1 MAPRFM
7 RYLAGES
14 PFKKESR
21 NHKTI
26 PASVSVYHLKVSF
39 TGASDGTESA
49 CNDGDP
55 SSIPGSG
62 RYHHLKICVYSSIAA
77 VSLLTHA
84 RLSCNPIDCSPPGSS
99 VHGISQVRI
108 LEWVVISFSRE
119 FFWPRDQAH
128 VPCIR
133 RKVLYQWVTEG
144 EFCSFII
151 NLNARQ
157 KHGSN
162 ILSFLNF
169 SYS

>member
-7 RYLAGES
+7 RYLAGQS

-62 RYHHLKICVYSSIAA
+62 RYPGKGSGNPLQN
-77 VSLLTHA
+77 
-84 RLSCNPIDCSPPGSS
+84 SCLGNPRDRGAWWAI
-99 VHGISQVRI
+99 VHGVMSWR
-108 LEWVVISFSRE
+108 L
-119 FFWPRDQAH
+119 
-128 VPCIR
+128 
-133 RKVLYQWVTEG
+133 
-144 EFCSFII
+144 
-151 NLNARQ
+151 
-157 KHGSN
+157 
-162 ILSFLNF
+162 
-169 SYS
+169 